1 MKQKRGQAVLEYL
14 LTYGWG
20 ILVVII
26 GVSVLTYFGFL
37 SPSNL
42 LPNSCDFGAQ
52 LVCQEYRVTKTATG
66 ADIDLRLRNDFGR
79 DITVFDAQGVDMT
92 VTPKNTPLLIPKKD
106 VQELQLE
113 TVNPVAKNEKARVA
127 VILEFA
133 RNDSGAPHHD
143 LAGEVFVIV
152 Q

>member
-1 MKQKRGQAVLEYL
+1 MKKRGQVILEYL

-26 GVSVLTYFGFL
+26 GVAVLTYFGFL

-52 LVCQEYRVTKTATG
+52 LICQEYRVIKTPSG
-66 ADIDLRLRNDFGR
+66 ADIDLKLRNDFGR
-79 DITVFDAQGVDMT
+79 DITIHDVRGVD
-92 VTPKNTPLLIPKKD
+92 VPLTPQNTPLLIPKKD
-106 VQELQLE
+106 VQELQI
-113 TVNPVAKNEKARVA
+113 TTTARVAKNEKARVA
-127 VILEFA
+127 MVLEFA
-133 RNDSGAPHHD
+133 RNDSGAPHHNVT
-143 LAGEVFVIV
+143 GEVFVIV